1 VNESVESPYLARFE
15 SFEANLRSGE
25 LCKNGERIKLPD
37 QSFQILAMLL
47 EGAGEVVLRH
57 EIQNRLWPNDTVVEF
72 DNSINAA
79 IKRLRVALGDS
90 ADKPRYIETLARRGY
105 RWKLPVEWIESR
117 ELQTPTAI
125 AQVDSSASHLI
136 TIAEPLAGSDFSPTA
151 SAAAS
156 VSSSP
161 RRVEAHENASRK
173 QHWPFTVGAAV
184 VVTAAIAAGA
194 YFLTDRAPK
203 VTSKDP
209 IIIADFINT
218 TGDPIFDGTLRR
230 GLASQLEQSPYLDI
244 LSDEQLAAKLRLMG
258 QPAGARLTHELARQ
272 LCQRSGGGA
281 VLDPWI
287 SQVGSQY
294 DLVLDAVSCST
305 GGRLASTQ
313 AVASDKNH
321 VLGAL
326 GSVASSIRRQLGE
339 SLASIRKFDTPL
351 EDVTTPSLEAL
362 QAYTLGWQA
371 DLNGDQ
377 SGTVGSFQRA
387 ISLDSNFAMAY
398 AALAS
403 AYFNL
408 NEPGLVSE
416 NLKKALELQDRVSE
430 REKFYISSH
439 YELEVSGNL
448 EEAAQADE
456 LWARTYPR
464 DVVPVTDLVVNY
476 LLRGQYERT
485 LVPARRALEL
495 APDSAVM
502 HANLLV
508 SYLSLG
514 RLDDAAITLQQAKA
528 HGIES
533 VLIHAA
539 AYELA
544 FLEGDATGMTRETAG
559 AAGKPRIEDLFFDY
573 ESNTAAYAG
582 HLVQAND
589 LTARAVASARQVG
602 EKETAALYLAE
613 AAVREALVG
622 NAAEARRLTTAT
634 LRASNGRHAEAMAA
648 LALALAGNLEQA
660 QKLAN
665 DLAKRFPQ
673 DTVAQFNYL
682 PTIRAAIAL
691 RQNSPA
697 EAIADL
703 QAASPCELGTPAL
716 VIFLN
721 LYPVYVR
728 GQAYLAARQGTAAA
742 AEFQKILDHPGIAF
756 NEVISPLAHLGL
768 AHAYTLEGDHARAK
782 AAYQDFLT
790 LWKDADP
797 VPILKQAKAE
807 YGKLR

>member
-1 VNESVESPYLARFE
+1 
-15 SFEANLRSGE
+15 
-25 LCKNGERIKLPD
+25 
-37 QSFQILAMLL
+37 M
-47 EGAGEVVLRH
+47 
-57 EIQNRLWPNDTVVEF
+57 
-72 DNSINAA
+72 
-79 IKRLRVALGDS
+79 
-90 ADKPRYIETLARRGY
+90 
-105 RWKLPVEWIESR
+105 
-117 ELQTPTAI
+117 
-125 AQVDSSASHLI
+125 
-136 TIAEPLAGSDFSPTA
+136 
-151 SAAAS
+151 
-156 VSSSP
+156 
-161 RRVEAHENASRK
+161 
-173 QHWPFTVGAAV
+173 

-194 YFLTDRAPK
+194 YFPTHRAPK

-244 LSDEQLAAKLRLMG
+244 LSDEQLATKLRLMG
-258 QPAGARLTHELARQ
+258 QLAGARLTHELARQ

-281 VLDPWI
+281 VLDPSI
-287 SQVGSQY
+287 SQVGNQY
-294 DLVLDAVSCST
+294 DLVLNAAICST
-305 GGRLASTQ
+305 GSLLASTQ

-326 GSVASSIRRQLGE
+326 SSVASSIRQQLGE
-339 SLASIRKFDTPL
+339 SLASIQKFDTPL

-362 QAYTLGWQA
+362 QAYTLGWRA
-371 DLNGDQ
+371 DLNGDH
-377 SGTVGSFQRA
+377 SAAVSSFQRSIA
-387 ISLDSNFAMAY
+387 LDSNFAMAY
-398 AALAS
+398 AALGN

-408 NEPGLVSE
+408 NESSLAAE
-416 NLKKALELQDRVSE
+416 NTKKAYELQDRVSD
-430 REKFYISSH
+430 REKLYISSH
-439 YELEVSGNL
+439 YEESVTGNL
-448 EEAAQADE
+448 EKAVQLFD
-456 LWARTYPR
+456 LWTRTYPR
-464 DVVPVTDLVVNY
+464 DVVPVADLAVDY
-476 LLRGQYERT
+476 LLLGHYERA

-502 HANLLV
+502 YANLLV

-514 RLDDAAITLQQAKA
+514 RLDEAAITLQQAKA
-528 HGIES
+528 RGIET
-533 VLIHAA
+533 VLIYAA

-544 FLEGDATGMTRETAG
+544 FLEGNAAGMARETEG

-582 HLVQAND
+582 HFVQAND

-602 EKETAALYLAE
+602 ERETAALYLAE

-634 LRASNGRHAEAMAA
+634 LGTSNGRHAEAMAA
-648 LALALAGNLEQA
+648 LALALAGDLARA
-660 QKLAN
+660 QKLTS

-673 DTVAQFNYL
+673 DTIAQFNYL

-697 EAIADL
+697 QAIADL
-703 QAASPCELGTPAL
+703 QAASACELGTPAL
-716 VIFLN
+716 LIFLN

-728 GQAYLAARQGTAAA
+728 GQAYLAARQGAVAA

-768 AHAYTLEGDHARAK
+768 ARAYVLEGDSAKAK

-797 VPILKQAKAE
+797 DIPILKQAKAE
-807 YGKLR
+807 YSKLE